1 LPGFAAALMMG
12 LRGVFGSAT
21 IAGVSLKPILGGSK

>member
-1 LPGFAAALMMG
+1 MMG

-21 IAGVSLKPILGGSK
+21 IAGVSLKPMVGRLSNGDML